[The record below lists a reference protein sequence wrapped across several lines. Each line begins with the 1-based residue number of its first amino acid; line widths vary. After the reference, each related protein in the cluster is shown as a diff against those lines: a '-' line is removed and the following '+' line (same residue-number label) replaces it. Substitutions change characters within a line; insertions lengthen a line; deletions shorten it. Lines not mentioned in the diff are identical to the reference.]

1 MGPGSCISDG
11 RKTQKLTPSFQGILK
26 NILFRI
32 DPDTGKIDEYP
43 IPFTTPLSPT
53 PIELPRVAKSIT
65 DRTAFSCAIRKGA
78 DGNLYAAN
86 GVRNQL
92 VRINPTTKKI
102 DIFQNPESNIAGNL
116 QPFNDLY
123 TSKDGMYVTA
133 TTGNTFSIFDYATE
147 KFTTYNIPTPG
158 SLPLGLIVA
167 SDERVYLAE
176 MGANKILVFD
186 PRTEK
191 IDEYPLPEPAQFPTV
206 VRAERDGYVYFALFV
221 GNGIGRINMKTHK
234 IDIYH
239 TNKPGLIGAENTID
253 SQGGVWYSAF
263 TGNVLSRLNTDTLEY
278 DYVTLPIGLGAVG
291 ATGVVGGLP
300 PAVDVAV
307 SYGPGDAVWF
317 TSILT
322 NQVGRYNI
330 TGLY

>member
-1 MGPGSCISDG
+1 
-11 RKTQKLTPSFQGILK
+11 
-26 NILFRI
+26 
-32 DPDTGKIDEYP
+32 
-43 IPFTTPLSPT
+43 
-53 PIELPRVAKSIT
+53 
-65 DRTAFSCAIRKGA
+65 
-78 DGNLYAAN
+78 
-86 GVRNQL
+86 
-92 VRINPTTKKI
+92 
-102 DIFQNPESNIAGNL
+102 
-116 QPFNDLY
+116 
-123 TSKDGMYVTA
+123 
-133 TTGNTFSIFDYATE
+133 
-147 KFTTYNIPTPG
+147 
-158 SLPLGLIVA
+158 
-167 SDERVYLAE
+167 
-176 MGANKILVFD
+176 
-186 PRTEK
+186 
-191 IDEYPLPEPAQFPTV
+191 
-206 VRAERDGYVYFALFV
+206 
-221 GNGIGRINMKTHK
+221 MKTHK

-253 SQGGVWYSAF
+253 SKGGVWYSAF